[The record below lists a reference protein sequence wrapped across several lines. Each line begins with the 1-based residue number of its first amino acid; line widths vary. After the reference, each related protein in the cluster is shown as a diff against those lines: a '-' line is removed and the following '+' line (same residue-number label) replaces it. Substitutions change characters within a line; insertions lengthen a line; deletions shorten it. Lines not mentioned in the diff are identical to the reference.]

1 MERKFP
7 PGRLQGAPG
16 LPLLNLEK
24 LDLGLRGDGVRET
37 RRYGARGLAGGV
49 RCRRDAYFFPSALQ
63 TAS

>member
-24 LDLGLRGDGVRET
+24 LSITATAFG
-37 RRYGARGLAGGV
+37 GGV
-49 RCRRDAYFFPSALQ
+49 VLLRC
-63 TAS
+63 

>member
-24 LDLGLRGDGVRET
+24 LSLIFYAATAFRSGVV
-37 RRYGARGLAGGV
+37 RYGARTSREG
-49 RCRRDAYFFPSALQ
+49 DDF
-63 TAS
+63 

>member
-24 LDLGLRGDGVRET
+24 LSFPAAMAFRGCAVFKHV
-37 RRYGARGLAGGV
+37 RYGARTSREERFIV
-49 RCRRDAYFFPSALQ
+49 RLVVLHR
-63 TAS
+63 

>member
-24 LDLGLRGDGVRET
+24 LSLRLAFPDEQKDLLRGRLPHVQRQLT
-37 RRYGARGLAGGV
+37 RQPG
-49 RCRRDAYFFPSALQ
+49 F
-63 TAS
+63 